1 MNSSVGYKQRM
12 YTILRTVNDRIQKTC
27 EVGGVLLLIL
37 VFSLTALRIV
47 SRQVSLSLSWP
58 GQVAQYL
65 LVVAVFLALPLLFRT
80 KEDISFRPLLENV
93 PYDTKRRLYLL
104 GDGVL
109 IILFLFIAISATQAA
124 QFQWEV
130 GLSSVRWLRIGYVY
144 VFIGAMMFVT
154 ILPVLEEM
162 IAYWIKAEET
172 MDRSL
177 TIADIADDTD
187 E

>member
-1 MNSSVGYKQRM
+1 MNSLGGYKQRM
-12 YTILRTVNDRIQKTC
+12 YKILTTINDKIQKTC

-124 QFQWEV
+124 QFQWGV

-144 VFIGAMMFVT
+144 VFIGAMTFVT